1 VLYGFFFGCVFA
13 LVRTVTGNM
22 IYSMIMHC
30 TFNALNVVLS
40 YVNLDNIPDWSV
52 IAYMVVGVIGFVALM
67 VLLVK
72 DKESK
77 LEKESEN
84 DGEKFIYR
92 KWQLMTKEGYVS
104 VVVCLVV
111 MGMLLCM

>member
-1 VLYGFFFGCVFA
+1 
-13 LVRTVTGNM
+13 
-22 IYSMIMHC
+22 MIMHC

-40 YVNLDNIPDWSV
+40 YVNLTNIPDWSV
-52 IAYMVVGVIGFVALM
+52 IAYMVEGVVGFVVLM
-67 VLLVK
+67 VMLVK
-72 DKESK
+72 DKERK
-77 LEKESEN
+77 LELEEEGEN
-84 DGEKFIYR
+84 DGEKVKYR

>member
-1 VLYGFFFGCVFA
+1 
-13 LVRTVTGNM
+13 
-22 IYSMIMHC
+22 
-30 TFNALNVVLS
+30 
-40 YVNLDNIPDWSV
+40 
-52 IAYMVVGVIGFVALM
+52 MVVGVVGFVVLM
-67 VLLVK
+67 VMLVK

-77 LEKESEN
+77 LELEKEGEN
-84 DGEKFIYR
+84 DGEKVKYR